1 MVEFTIDVLHPK
13 KKPFPHKTL
22 TGSEGVEGKRKNKIQ
37 CEGMV
42 RKRMDKLRWGG
53 SVKRKNKILCEGVV
67 KERIR

>member
-1 MVEFTIDVLHPK
+1 M
-13 KKPFPHKTL
+13 
-22 TGSEGVEGKRKNKIQ
+22 EGKRKNKIQ
-37 CEGMV
+37 SEGMV